1 MGFRSLPK
9 GDNSYLVALQYIFFG
24 SIILY
29 FGRTFFIPLSFA
41 VLISFILYP
50 VCSWLESKSINRMA
64 SILFSMTVVVL
75 FGAAILLLLVYQFS
89 TFISEWPI
97 IKIKLLEVIEQ
108 LSGYLF
114 TTFGVSRIR
123 QNELLSQILNQS
135 SGDLFSLIR
144 QLISSYSLSIVLLI
158 LVPIYSTLILFYR
171 KRLVKAMYMIFPI
184 ESRVG
189 IRAILSQ
196 TITAYYNFIKG
207 MGIVY
212 LVVGT
217 LNSIGLLLLGVPH
230 AIFFGYTAAILTFI
244 PYVGIMVGALLP
256 MAMSW
261 ITYNSIWYPIGVVLL
276 FSLVQYLEANLIFP
290 LAVSNKLKI
299 NALATISAIFIGG
312 IIWGVAGMI
321 LFVPFLAIAKLIVDN
336 SPKLKTWSVLLGTSS
351 IQN

>member
-1 MGFRSLPK
+1 
-9 GDNSYLVALQYIFFG
+9 
-24 SIILY
+24 
-29 FGRTFFIPLSFA
+29 
-41 VLISFILYP
+41 
-50 VCSWLESKSINRMA
+50 
-64 SILFSMTVVVL
+64 
-75 FGAAILLLLVYQFS
+75 
-89 TFISEWPI
+89 
-97 IKIKLLEVIEQ
+97 
-108 LSGYLF
+108 
-114 TTFGVSRIR
+114 
-123 QNELLSQILNQS
+123 
-135 SGDLFSLIR
+135 
-144 QLISSYSLSIVLLI
+144 
-158 LVPIYSTLILFYR
+158 
-171 KRLVKAMYMIFPI
+171 
-184 ESRVG
+184 
-189 IRAILSQ
+189 
-196 TITAYYNFIKG
+196 

-261 ITYNSIWYPIGVVLL
+261 ITYNSIWYPISVVLL
-276 FSLVQYLEANLIFP
+276 FSLVQYLEANVIFP

-351 IQN
+351 IKN

>member
-1 MGFRSLPK
+1 MGLHALPK
-9 GDNSYLVALQYIFFG
+9 GNNSYLVALQAVFFG
-24 SIILY
+24 SVILY

-41 VLISFILYP
+41 VLISFVLYP
-50 VCSWLESKSINRMA
+50 ICVWLEGKSINRMA
-64 SILFSMTVVVL
+64 SILFSMSVVIL
-75 FGAAILLLLVYQFS
+75 FGAAIILLLVYQFT
-89 TFISEWPI
+89 TFISEWPV
-97 IKIKLLEVIEQ
+97 IKVKLLEVIEQ
-108 LSGYLF
+108 FSGYIF

-123 QNELLSQILNQS
+123 QNELLTQILNQS
-135 SGDLFSLIR
+135 SGNLFTLIR
-144 QLISSYSLSIVLLI
+144 HLISTYSLSAVLLI

-171 KRLVKAMYMIFPI
+171 KRLVKALYMIFPI

-189 IRAILSQ
+189 IKAVLSQ

-212 LVVGT
+212 LAVGT
-217 LNSIGLLLLGVPH
+217 LNSVGLLVLGVPH

-256 MAMSW
+256 MTMSW
-261 ITYNSIWYPIGVVLL
+261 ITYNSIWYPIGVVFL

-299 NALATISAIFIGG
+299 NALATISAIVVGG